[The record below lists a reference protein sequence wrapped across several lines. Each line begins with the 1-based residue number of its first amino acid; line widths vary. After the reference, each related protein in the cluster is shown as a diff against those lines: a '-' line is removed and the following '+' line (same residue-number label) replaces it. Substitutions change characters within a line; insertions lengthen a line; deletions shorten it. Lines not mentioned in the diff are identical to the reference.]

1 MKIDKK
7 MTLTLPVIT
16 GLFYIL
22 MVVMNGLANALPING
37 VTSGE
42 VSDKYFN
49 LFAPAGITFSIW
61 GLIYILLGIYTIYQ
75 IVALR
80 NQEDYERLHLS
91 KINILYSITSGA
103 NALWIL
109 SWHFEIIWLSLILIT
124 VILVGLILIRM
135 ELSHV
140 TLHAKEKWLIRLPFS
155 VYFGWLTI
163 ATIANATVFFVYI
176 NWNGFGL
183 SPVFWTV
190 VILVIGIIISG
201 LTTFRFKDIAY
212 ALVILWAYTGILIR
226 HTSTSAL
233 SGQYPVVI
241 VTVSFCIVAIVVGIG
256 ELIRR
261 QYFSKKRKI
270 D

>member
-1 MKIDKK
+1 MKFNKK
-7 MTLTLPVIT
+7 MTLTLPVVT
-16 GLFYIL
+16 GLLYIL

-61 GLIYILLGIYTIYQ
+61 GVIYILLGIYTIYQ

-80 NQEDYERLHLS
+80 NQESYERLHLS
-91 KINILYSITSGA
+91 KINVLYCITSGA

-109 SWHFEIIWLSLILIT
+109 SWHFEILWLSLILIT
-124 VILVGLILIRM
+124 VILVGLIFIRL
-135 ELSHV
+135 ELDKV
-140 TLHAKEKWLIRLPFS
+140 TLKSKEKWLIRLPFS

-163 ATIANATVFFVYI
+163 ATIANVAVLLVSL

-190 VILVIGIIISG
+190 LILIIGIIISG
-201 LTTFRFKDIAY
+201 LTTFRFKDIPY

-256 ELIRR
+256 EIVRR
-261 QYFSKKRKI
+261 YFFSKESYL
-270 D
+270 

>member
-7 MTLTLPVIT
+7 MTLTLPVVT

-61 GLIYILLGIYTIYQ
+61 GLIYVLLGIYTIYQ

-80 NQEDYERLHLS
+80 NREDYERLHLS
-91 KINILYSITSGA
+91 KINILYCVTSGA

-109 SWHFEIIWLSLILIT
+109 AWHFQVMWLSLILIT
-124 VILVGLILIRM
+124 IILVGLIFIRL
-135 ELSHV
+135 ELAQVS
-140 TLHAKEKWLIRLPFS
+140 LKAKEKWLIRLPFS

-163 ATIANATVFFVYI
+163 ATIANVTVLLVSLD
-176 NWNGFGL
+176 WNGFGL

-190 VILVIGIIISG
+190 IVLIVGIIISG
-201 LTTFRFKDIAY
+201 VTMFRFKDIAY

-226 HTSTSAL
+226 HTSTSDL

-256 ELIRR
+256 ELVRR
-261 QYFSKKRKI
+261 QYFKKEKSA
-270 D
+270 